1 MQSTAEL
8 ILRFIFGLL
17 CLLFWFRF
25 LLQASQA
32 DRFNPISQA
41 VIQASDKICGPLRAI
56 LPHLRRIDLAS
67 LLMAFIT
74 GVIFVTLLHAL
85 ANPNGAGFAGISVVP
100 VIFAG
105 LVWSLYQ
112 LTQFFFFAII
122 IMVIASFI
130 SPGNYNP
137 ALALI
142 QSLLEPVMGPLR
154 RVLPTLGPLDLSP
167 MVALLIIFVL
177 QNFLRSF

>member
-8 ILRFIFGLL
+8 IIRFIFGLIS
-17 CLLFWFRF
+17 LLFWFRF
-25 LLQASQA
+25 LLQATGA

-41 VIQASDKICGPLRAI
+41 VIQASDKVCSPLRAI
-56 LPHLRRIDLAS
+56 LPHIRRVDLAS
-67 LLMAFIT
+67 LLMVWIT
-74 GVIFVTLLHAL
+74 GILFAALLSGL
-85 ANPNGAGFAGISVVP
+85 ANPQSLSAAAIPSIMIS
-100 VIFAG
+100 G

-130 SPGNYNP
+130 APGNYNP

-142 QSLLEPVMGPLR
+142 QSLLEPIMAPLR
-154 RVLPTLGPLDLSP
+154 KILPPFGPLDLTP
-167 MVALLIIFVL
+167 MIVLLLIYVL
-177 QNFLRSF
+177 QNFLRSI